1 MLVQWINLDE
11 FFIGDEWTA
20 SVDNAFR
27 RDALCGEQ
35 LVNGGANHSLLQRLL
50 HNPSHDKNR
59 GYVIWSVYGEWGGGL
74 FSSSRRDKVLA
85 SETRDKVLR
94 YRTCKGLQREDR

>member
-1 MLVQWINLDE
+1 MLVPWINLDE

-35 LVNGGANHSLLQRLL
+35 LVNGGADHSLLQRMLQV
-50 HNPSHDKNR
+50 PSHDWNR
-59 GYVIWSVYGEWGGGL
+59 DCWIWSVYSERAVGYSVPEVVTGRWH
-74 FSSSRRDKVLA
+74 RRLEYTLAVLGN
-85 SETRDKVLR
+85 SVVLR
-94 YRTCKGLQREDR
+94 SRM